1 MSALL
6 VAASLATATSV
17 IATGCI
23 TYILISFRRS
33 GHLMASRVG
42 RQSPAL
48 VLVRPESSR
57 RQPMPKTRA
66 AVLGVRRQLRP
77 AFAH

>member
-6 VAASLATATSV
+6 VAASLAAAVSV
-17 IATGCI
+17 LATGCI
-23 TYILISFRRS
+23 AYVLISFRRS
-33 GHLMASRVG
+33 GHLMAARIG

-48 VLVRPESSR
+48 ILVMCETSR
-57 RQPMPKTRA
+57 RQPMPKTRPA
-66 AVLGVRRQLRP
+66 ALRARRQLP

>member
-42 RQSPAL
+42 RRSPGL
-48 VLVRPESSR
+48 VLVTPENSR
-57 RQPMPKTRA
+57 RQPMPKTRP